1 MIANKKRF
9 YGGVALIIAF
19 VIVLIVFFSPLYGG
33 KNGLDFLDNLFNSIS
48 KDSAYYIP
56 KVKEQSDTFKG
67 TSVSVNLKMNDQKQT
82 QQTASLFKAGGAN
95 TKLGESVLRVTG
107 DLGEILGN
115 CLADADSMYHND
127 GEQVSS
133 KYGYDEKQVLFNW
146 WMAFKEMDKELKKQK
161 KFKEASIISLV
172 SKKAV
177 EPSYNYYKVES
188 QKITA
193 RLGIVIFSLIFYVI
207 YTLWYG
213 FAILFMFEGWGL
225 RLGH

>member
-9 YGGVALIIAF
+9 YGGVALIIGF

-33 KNGLDFLDNLFNSIS
+33 KNGLDFLDNLYNSIS

-56 KVKEQSDTFKG
+56 KVKEQSGTFKG

-95 TKLGESVLRVTG
+95 AKLGESVLRVTG
-107 DLGEILGN
+107 DLGEILEN

-127 GEQVSS
+127 GEKVSS

-146 WMAFKEMDKELKKQK
+146 WIAFKEMDKELKKQK

-188 QKITA
+188 QTITA